1 MHDSEGSEAL
11 AHARDTTV
19 TITRLV
25 SSPVKEVWKVLCTR
39 EGGEAL
45 LGEGGVIGDKGA
57 SWHAADGTWGVIRS
71 YHPLEQLRFSW
82 HAADGAP
89 KTMVDL
95 HLVPAGDATNVE
107 IRHEHV
113 PAETDT
119 AELVRHWEAALDRVW
134 AQHD

>member
-1 MHDSEGSEAL
+1 MNDLDVSETLTESG
-11 AHARDTTV
+11 DTTV

-25 SSPVKEVWKVLCTR
+25 SSPVKDVWKALCTR

-45 LGEGGVIGDKGA
+45 LGAGGVIGAKGE
-57 SWHAADGTWGVIRS
+57 SWRSDDGTWGVIRS
-71 YHPLEQLRFSW
+71 FHPLEQLRFSW
-82 HAADGAP
+82 HAGPDAP
-89 KTMVDL
+89 KTLVDL

-113 PAETDT
+113 PARTDT
-119 AELVRHWEAALDRVW
+119 AEIVRHWEAALDRVW